1 MLFNGNI
8 EVSLLKGLMIV
19 MVSRPDNR
27 RNVFNKNR
35 VVIFSNVDL
44 IQKHMNT
51 IEHSSIIRKEGNRN
65 KDQYAVQYIYDL

>member
-8 EVSLLKGLMIV
+8 EISLLKGLMIV
-19 MVSRPDNR
+19 MIRRPDNR

-35 VVIFSNVDL
+35 IVIFSYVDL

-51 IEHSSIIRKEGNRN
+51 IEHSSIIRKKGNRN